1 MRKENKTTKKQKEKK
16 QIYLKKPLDNDDKYC
31 IIKTQ
36 QQHLG
41 KTMSELLKKLMR
53 ENAAKEAAAKALQ
66 KKIILDNLKKN
77 QETS

>member
-1 MRKENKTTKKQKEKK
+1 
-16 QIYLKKPLDNDDKYC
+16 
-31 IIKTQ
+31 
-36 QQHLG
+36 
-41 KTMSELLKKLMR
+41 MSELLKKLMR